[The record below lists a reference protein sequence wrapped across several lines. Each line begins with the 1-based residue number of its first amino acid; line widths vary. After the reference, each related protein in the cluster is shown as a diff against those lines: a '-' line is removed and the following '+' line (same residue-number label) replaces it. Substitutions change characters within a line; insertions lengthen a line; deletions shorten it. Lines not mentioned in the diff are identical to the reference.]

1 MIIKIK
7 PLSVNEAWQGR
18 KNKTKKYD
26 DYEELLINNLL
37 PNNYLLNYNSLNIE
51 FGFSSRASDLDN
63 PLKPLID
70 ILQKKYNFNDNKI
83 YELEV
88 TKEIVKKGEEYIKVN
103 DLFIQTKPLSY
114 NEMYKGRK
122 TKTKKYRSYS
132 KKFNLLSCKY
142 FKKYFKSLNIE
153 FGFSSKAS
161 DIDNPLKPLLDLMQ
175 KKYNFNDNEIY
186 HLKLKKEIVKKGE
199 EYIKII

>member
-7 PLSVNEAWQGR
+7 PLSVNEAWQG
-18 KNKTKKYD
+18 KKYKTKKYD

-37 PNNYLLNYNSLNIE
+37 PNDYLLNYNSLNIE

-88 TKEIVKKGEEYIKVN
+88 NKEIVKKGDEYIKVN

-122 TKTKKYRSYS
+122 TKTKKYRSYA
-132 KKFNLLSCKY
+132 KKFNLLSCKD
-142 FKKYFKSLNIE
+142 FKKDFKSLNIE